1 MDARENENNNEN
13 INKNITDTESTINT
27 DTKTKKKEEKKGGNK
42 MQKEKK
48 SRKKQLTERIG
59 IGVAIVVLIVV
70 CIVAKSA
77 SSRYANTLPDLSKE
91 KTVYEDK
98 NVGELF
104 NKVEK
109 IIDHKYKDGVTK
121 KNKDKYVATL
131 EENFETL
138 KKNKNIKDYTVLK
151 DQNMVEVE
159 LNNGMT
165 YYYTF

>member
-1 MDARENENNNEN
+1 MQKKSKKIKQYNVIEYKIQREL
-13 INKNITDTESTINT
+13 ITILKE
-27 DTKTKKKEEKKGGNK
+27 KEEKKGGNK

-109 IIDHKYKDGVTK
+109 II
-121 KNKDKYVATL
+121 
-131 EENFETL
+131 
-138 KKNKNIKDYTVLK
+138 
-151 DQNMVEVE
+151 
-159 LNNGMT
+159 
-165 YYYTF
+165 

>member
-1 MDARENENNNEN
+1 MRKT
-13 INKNITDTESTINT
+13 NK
-27 DTKTKKKEEKKGGNK
+27 
-42 MQKEKK
+42 
-48 SRKKQLTERIG
+48 ERIG

>member
-1 MDARENENNNEN
+1 
-13 INKNITDTESTINT
+13 
-27 DTKTKKKEEKKGGNK
+27 

-77 SSRYANTLPDLSKE
+77 SSRYANTLTDLSKE